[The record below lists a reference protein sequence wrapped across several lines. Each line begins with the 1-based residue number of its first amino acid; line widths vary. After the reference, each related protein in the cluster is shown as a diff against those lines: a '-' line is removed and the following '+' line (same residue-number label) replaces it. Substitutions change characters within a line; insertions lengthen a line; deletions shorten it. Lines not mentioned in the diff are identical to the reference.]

1 MRLRLLAAFV
11 GVALVILAA
20 QDIPLARFVRSVE
33 RDRLLASLERDAFV
47 IGGVAESSLSGD
59 DDADPERLQASI
71 ELYQARNGA
80 DVVVT
85 DDAGVAVAV
94 SDDSARVGD
103 DFSTRPEIA
112 QALAGNPVTGE
123 RFSNS
128 LGYDLA
134 YVAVP
139 VRSGPTVVGAVRLTY
154 PASVIDDRASDTVR
168 GIALV
173 AFISLI
179 GAGVAAVFI
188 ASTIS
193 RPILRLQRTTERVT
207 AGDLSARAA
216 IDEGPPEVRRLA
228 TSFNTMTDRVKL
240 LLDQQRSFAGDAS
253 HQLRTPLTALRLQL
267 ERAGDMIDDDPS
279 GARQRIEAAGAETER
294 LQRLVEGLLMLARA
308 DRSGAAAVPV
318 DVGALVHERVEMW
331 APLALERDLFVRAA
345 LTVPTH
351 GPMALAVPQ
360 ALEQIVDNFLDNAIG
375 IVPSGTIIELTV
387 AETTDADGRWVSVH
401 VLDQGPG
408 MTTEQLEHARDRF
421 WRAADAPHQ
430 GSGLGLAIVDHLAR
444 ASGGMLLLTNR
455 PGGGLDAAVRLRVA
469 G

>member
-11 GVALVILAA
+11 GVAIVILAA
-20 QDIPLARFVRSVE
+20 QDIPLARYVRSVE

-47 IGGVAESSLSGD
+47 IGGVAEAVLSGEAN
-59 DDADPERLQASI
+59 ADPDQLQASV
-71 ELYQARNGA
+71 ELYQSRNGA
-80 DVVVT
+80 EVLVT
-85 DDAGVAVAV
+85 DNAGVAVSV
-94 SDDSARVGD
+94 SSDSARIGD

-112 QALAGNPVTGE
+112 QALAGSPVTGE
-123 RFSNS
+123 RASTT

-139 VRSGPTVVGAVRLTY
+139 VRSGPTVVGAVRLTN
-154 PASVIDDRASDTVR
+154 PASVIDDRASGTVR

-179 GAGVAAVFI
+179 GAAVAAVFI
-188 ASTIS
+188 ASTIA
-193 RPILRLQRTTERVT
+193 RPIRRLQRTTERVT
-207 AGDLSARAA
+207 AGDLTARAVL
-216 IDEGPPEVRRLA
+216 DEGPPEVRQLA
-228 TSFNTMTDRVKL
+228 GSFNTMTDRVKE
-240 LLDQQRSFAGDAS
+240 LLDQQRAFAGDAS

-267 ERAGDMIDDDPS
+267 ERASDMVEADPA

-308 DRSGAAAVPV
+308 DRNAAAAAAV
-318 DVGALVHERVEMW
+318 DVGALLHERVEMW
-331 APLALERDLFVRAA
+331 APLALERELFVRAA
-345 LTVPTH
+345 LTVPAS
-351 GPMALAVPQ
+351 GPVALAVPQ

-375 IVPSGTIIELTV
+375 IVPDGTVIELTV
-387 AETTDADGRWVSVH
+387 EQSADAEGRWVTVH

-408 MTTEQLEHARDRF
+408 MSAEQLEHARDRF

-444 ASGGMLLLTNR
+444 ASGGLLLLANR
-455 PGGGLDAAVRLRVA
+455 PGGGLDAAVRLRA
-469 G
+469 AS

>member
-11 GVALVILAA
+11 GVAAVILAA
-20 QDIPLARFVRSVE
+20 QDIPLARFVRGVE

-47 IGGVAESSLSGD
+47 IGGVAESTLRD
-59 DDADPERLQASI
+59 DPDEDAARLQSSV

-94 SDDSARVGD
+94 SDDADRVGD
-103 DFSTRPEIA
+103 DFSNRPEIA
-112 QALAGNPVTGE
+112 QALDGAPVTGE
-123 RFSNS
+123 RFSAT

-134 YVAVP
+134 FVAVP
-139 VRSGPTVVGAVRLTY
+139 VRSGPSVVGTVRITY
-154 PASVIDDRASDTVR
+154 PASVIDDRAGETVR

-173 AFISLI
+173 ALISLI
-179 GAGVAAVFI
+179 GAGVAALFM
-188 ASTIS
+188 ASTIT

-207 AGDLSARAA
+207 AGDLTARAS

-228 TSFNTMTDRVKL
+228 TSFNTMTDRVKE

-267 ERAGDMIDDDPS
+267 ERAEDMIDHDPE
-279 GARQRIEAAGAETER
+279 GARRRIEAAGMETER

-308 DRSGAAAVPV
+308 ERSGAAAEQV
-318 DVGALVHERVEMW
+318 DVGATVHERVEMW
-331 APLALERDLFVRAA
+331 ASLAVERDLFVRAA
-345 LTVPTH
+345 LTVPTS
-351 GPMALAVPQ
+351 GPTALAVPQ
-360 ALEQIVDNFLDNAIG
+360 ALEQIIDNFLDNAIG
-375 IVPSGTIIELTV
+375 IVPAGTIIELSLT
-387 AETTDADGRWVSVH
+387 ESTDADGRWVSVH

-408 MTTEQLEHARDRF
+408 MTADQLEHARDRF

-444 ASGGMLLLTNR
+444 ASGGMLLLANR
-455 PGGGLDAAVRLRVA
+455 PGGGLDAAVRLRA

>member
-20 QDIPLARFVRSVE
+20 QDIPLARFVRGVE

-47 IGGVAESSLSGD
+47 IGGVAESTLRGD
-59 DDADPERLQASI
+59 ADADPEQLQSSV

-85 DDAGVAVAV
+85 DDAGAAVVV
-94 SDDSARVGD
+94 SEDADRVGD

-112 QALAGNPVTGE
+112 QALAGSPVTGE
-123 RFSNS
+123 RFSAT

-154 PASVIDDRASDTVR
+154 PASVIDDRAGETVR

-173 AFISLI
+173 ALISLI
-179 GAGVAAVFI
+179 GAGVAALFM
-188 ASTIS
+188 ASTIT

-207 AGDLSARAA
+207 AGDLTARAA
-216 IDEGPPEVRRLA
+216 TDEGPPEVRRLA
-228 TSFNTMTDRVKL
+228 GSFNTMTDRVKE

-267 ERAGDMIDDDPS
+267 ERAGEMIDGDPE
-279 GARQRIEAAGAETER
+279 GARRRIEAAGAETER

-308 DRSGAAAVPV
+308 DRSGATTAPV
-318 DVGALVHERVEMW
+318 DVGATLHERVEMW
-331 APLALERDLFVRAA
+331 APLALERELFVRAA
-345 LTVPTH
+345 LTVPSS
-351 GPMALAVPQ
+351 GPVALAVPQ
-360 ALEQIVDNFLDNAIG
+360 ALEQIIDNFLDNAIG
-375 IVPSGTIIELTV
+375 IVPAGTIIELSLT
-387 AETTDADGRWVSVH
+387 ESTDADGRWVSVH

-408 MTTEQLEHARDRF
+408 MTAEQLDQARDRF

-444 ASGGMLLLTNR
+444 ASGGMLLLANR
-455 PGGGLDAAVRLRVA
+455 PGGGLDAAVRLRA